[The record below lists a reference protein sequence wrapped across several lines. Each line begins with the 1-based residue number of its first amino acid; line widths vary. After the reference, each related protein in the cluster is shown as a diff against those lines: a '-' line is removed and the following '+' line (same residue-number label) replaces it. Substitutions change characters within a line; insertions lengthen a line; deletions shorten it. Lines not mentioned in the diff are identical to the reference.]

1 MDAGAPALLGEPNDA
16 EDGLLLRRLDS
27 LDQPVPV
34 VDTPVR
40 IHSCGKLLGLA
51 QRHGKATRIERDR
64 RAGNLCAVGALGFFC
79 HRSGSPPRGG

>member
-1 MDAGAPALLGEPNDA
+1 MDLIRYQLHIKRVKESDEATHAIRMDAGAPALLGEPNDA

-51 QRHGKATRIERDR
+51 QRYRKRFKSNRD
-64 RAGNLCAVGALGFFC
+64 
-79 HRSGSPPRGG
+79 